1 MWLLFSEK
9 NTHRLSLFFGIVIVI
24 GIFVSFAVRVLPS
37 IGIAGLFLTGVGY
50 SIRHRRI
57 AQRAQWP
64 ALLSFVGIYL
74 LHALT
79 GIAHYDSAG
88 GTLGQD
94 LVLQLPFLLLPL
106 SFLLL
111 PAWPAAYRTTL
122 WLVLIGC
129 CVVSALGATINYV
142 AHYDEINDSYFR
154 SQVIPTPQDY
164 IRLSLLISM
173 AVLVGAVLLFTKAL
187 PRFWRSLTAAAVLS
201 LFVFQH
207 LFAVRS
213 GLLTMY
219 VGGAILLVWLAT
231 QRQHRKA
238 ALLVTVLLAGLAGA
252 CLYFFPTLQN
262 RIVNTRYDAGLMDLT
277 DAANNHSITARIY
290 SYKVAWAVVH
300 EHPMLGVSKVKL
312 NEEIASQYSYMYP
325 QIGVE
330 HYLMPHNQF
339 LYNLAAYGI
348 IGLIVFIISFYYSLW
363 GAFVKRNILL
373 VLLYAV
379 VSLSFLVEY
388 TLETQI
394 GILTGI
400 FFILLASFPA
410 IPVVP
415 AFLDS
420 APTSGPS
427 EPVVLPH
434 A

>member
-1 MWLLFSEK
+1 MRQVFSET
-9 NTHRLSLFFGIVIVI
+9 NTRRVSLFFGIVIVI
-24 GIFVSFAVRVLPS
+24 GIFISFAVRVLPS

-57 AQRAQWP
+57 AQRAHWP
-64 ALLSFVGIYL
+64 MLLSFVGVYL
-74 LHALT
+74 LHVLT
-79 GIAHYDSAG
+79 GIAQYNASRGA
-88 GTLGQD
+88 LAQD

-111 PAWPAAYRTTL
+111 PTWPAAYRTTL

-129 CVVSALGATINYV
+129 CLVSALGATANYV
-142 AHYDEINDSYFR
+142 ANYEEINQSYLR

-187 PRFWRSLTAAAVLS
+187 PSLWRNLTAAAITL
-201 LFVFQH
+201 LFIFQH

-213 GLLTMY
+213 GLLTLY
-219 VGGAILLVWLAT
+219 AGGILLLVWLAA
-231 QRQHRKA
+231 QRTYRKA
-238 ALLVTVLLAGLAGA
+238 ALIVTIMLVVLAGA
-252 CLYFFPTLQN
+252 CLHFFPTLQN
-262 RIVNTRYDAGLMDLT
+262 RIANTRYDAGLLELT

-290 SYKVAWAVVH
+290 SYKVAWAIIH
-300 EHPMLGVSKVKL
+300 EHLLLGVSKVKL

-325 QIGVE
+325 EIGVA
-330 HYLMPHNQF
+330 HYLLPHNQF

-348 IGLIVFIISFYYSLW
+348 IGLLFFMLSFYYPLW
-363 GAFVKRNILL
+363 IGLVKRNTIL
-373 VLLYAV
+373 VLLYVV

-400 FFILLASFPA
+400 FFLLVAS
-410 IPVVP
+410 IPTVP
-415 AFLDS
+415 V
-420 APTSGPS
+420 APSQPS
-427 EPVVLPH
+427 SQPV
-434 A
+434 